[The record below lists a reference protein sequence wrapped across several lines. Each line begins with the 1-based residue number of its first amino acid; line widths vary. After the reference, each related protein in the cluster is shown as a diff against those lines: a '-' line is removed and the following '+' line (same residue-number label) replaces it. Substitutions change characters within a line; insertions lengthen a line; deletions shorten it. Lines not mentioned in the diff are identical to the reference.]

1 MNDFDQMRIRCEKL
15 AAENEAWAKQNEELV
30 QDLIQAH
37 REAEAYARGYVELG
51 KKVLSG
57 DLGEKFTKFDV
68 TKMICNKFDE
78 IRAATKTLGDKET

>member
-30 QDLIQAH
+30 QDLIRAH

-51 KKVLSG
+51 TKVVSG
-57 DLGEKFTKFDV
+57 NLGEKFTRLDV
-68 TKMICNKFDE
+68 VKMLCDKFDE
-78 IRAATKTLGDKET
+78 IRNATKPLENKET